1 MTNSSIDR
9 GAASPIDGARSF
21 FGGGAEFP
29 NRIAAAEPLRAPL
42 APRYALLLALM
53 LAALA
58 PRLIMAVLI
67 PTVCSDGTTY
77 IAAAESIERDGLR
90 CRAGYHL
97 NLYPLILTGL
107 HQVGLS
113 WEIAGKT
120 WGVLCSVLVVAPL
133 FGWVRRQFDDRVG
146 AFACLLYAAHPKLI
160 EWAPELI
167 REQTFWLLFVSGLYF
182 SWRAAAEVRF
192 TFYFAAA
199 LALAAA
205 TFTRFEGLFLF
216 IPLVYWTTAR
226 FFSLRSQRGRLAA
239 IFALTFLAAPSVLL
253 LVQIL
258 WLQKTPLA
266 QFLNS
271 GPAERVVGLARSF
284 VGGDG
289 ANVAAYEFVG
299 RGTRPGPLTLT
310 VIGKTC
316 QVVIRGLT
324 APFAVLL
331 LLGLISQGRRSLKS
345 DRMPAVL
352 LALTTIGAIW
362 VHTWYA
368 GLASSRYILVVALFS
383 TGTAAVGL
391 LESCRSLAA
400 IAGKIRLPSRPR
412 LAAAALAAGMFIFG
426 CCDAFKTNYSGRVD
440 KAALGL
446 WLRDRCGEERVIYG
460 SEEQL
465 DLIAYYAHARCVRLP
480 TNRDAAHIEHEVNDL
495 RPDIVVLSN
504 PPLSAAACQAL
515 TDSAT
520 HLGMSELDLPKSI
533 ARRPIVFTA
542 LEGRSTPR

>member
-1 MTNSSIDR
+1 MTNPSNDH
-9 GAASPIDGARSF
+9 GAPSPFDGARPF
-21 FGGGAEFP
+21 CGGGAEFP
-29 NRIAAAEPLRAPL
+29 NGIASVEPLRAPL

-58 PRLIMAVLI
+58 PRLVMALLI

-77 IAAAESIERDGLR
+77 IAAAEAIERDGLR
-90 CRAGYHL
+90 CGAGYHL

-107 HQVGLS
+107 HRVGFS
-113 WEIAGKT
+113 WEIAGKA

-167 REQTFWLLFVSGLYF
+167 REQTFWLFFVSGLYF

-192 TFYFAAA
+192 THYFAAA
-199 LALAAA
+199 FALAAA

-226 FFSLRSQRGRLAA
+226 FFSLRSQRGRLVA
-239 IFALTFLAAPSVLL
+239 IFALTFLAAPGALL
-253 LVQIL
+253 LVQIV
-258 WLQKTPLA
+258 WLQKAPLA
-266 QFLNS
+266 QFFNS
-271 GPAERVVGLARSF
+271 GPVERLIGLAGSF
-284 VGGDG
+284 LGGGD
-289 ANVAAYEFVG
+289 ANVAAHEFVVPG
-299 RGTRPGPLTLT
+299 ARPGPLSLT

-316 QVVIRGLT
+316 QVVARGLT
-324 APFAVLL
+324 APFGVLL

-345 DRMPAVL
+345 DRLPAVL

-368 GLASSRYILVVALFS
+368 GLASSRYILTVALFS

-391 LESCRSLAA
+391 LESCRLLAA
-400 IAGKIRLPSRPR
+400 AAGKVRIPSQPR
-412 LAAAALAAGMFIFG
+412 WAVAALAAGMFIFG
-426 CCDAFKTNYSGRVD
+426 CCDAFNTNYAGRVD
-440 KAALGL
+440 KAALGT
-446 WLRDRCGEERVIYG
+446 WIRERCGEQCMIYG

-480 TNRDAAHIEHEVNDL
+480 TNRATIHIDQEVNL
-495 RPDIVVLSN
+495 IRPDIVVLSN
-504 PPLSAAACQAL
+504 PPLSADACRAL

-520 HLGMSELDLPKSI
+520 HLGMSEVDVPKSI
-533 ARRPIVFTA
+533 MRRPIVMTA
-542 LEGRSTPR
+542 DKDRSRPR

>member
-1 MTNSSIDR
+1 MTNPSNDR
-9 GAASPIDGARSF
+9 GASSPIDGARSF

-29 NRIAAAEPLRAPL
+29 NHISAAEPLRAPL
-42 APRYALLLALM
+42 APRYGLLLALM

-58 PRLIMAVLI
+58 PRLIMALLI

-77 IAAAESIERDGLR
+77 IAAAEAIERDGLR

-107 HQVGLS
+107 HRVGFS
-113 WEIAGKT
+113 WEIAGKA
-120 WGVLCSVLVVAPL
+120 WGVFCSVLVVAPL

-167 REQTFWLLFVSGLYF
+167 REQTFWLCFVCGLYF
-182 SWRAAAEVRF
+182 SWRAAVEVRF
-192 TFYFAAA
+192 THYFAAA
-199 LALAAA
+199 IALAAA

-226 FFSLRSQRGRLAA
+226 FFALRSQRGRLVA
-239 IFALTFLAAPSVLL
+239 IFALTFLAAPCVLL
-253 LVQIL
+253 LVQIF
-258 WLQKTPLA
+258 WLQKAPLA
-266 QFLNS
+266 QFINS
-271 GPAERVVGLARSF
+271 GPVERLISLARAF
-284 VGGDG
+284 LGGGDT
-289 ANVAAYEFVG
+289 NVAAYEFVVPG
-299 RGTRPGPLTLT
+299 ARPGPLSLT
-310 VIGKTC
+310 VFGKTC
-316 QVVIRGLT
+316 QVVLRGLT
-324 APFAVLL
+324 APFGVLL

-345 DRMPAVL
+345 DRLPAVL

-368 GLASSRYILVVALFS
+368 GLASSRYILTVALFS

-400 IAGKIRLPSRPR
+400 IAGRIRLPSRPR

-426 CCDAFKTNYSGRVD
+426 CCDSFNTNYSGRVD
-440 KAALGL
+440 KAALGA
-446 WLRDRCGEERVIYG
+446 WIRERCGDQCVIYG

-480 TNRDAAHIEHEVNDL
+480 TNRATIHIDQEVNQI
-495 RPDIVVLSN
+495 RPDVVVLSN
-504 PPLSAAACQAL
+504 PPLTAAACRAL

-520 HLGMSELDLPKSI
+520 HLGMAELDVPKSI
-533 ARRPIVFTA
+533 TRRPIVMTA
-542 LEGRSTPR
+542 KTDQSRTR